1 MLKRTSFTHTKSILQ
16 GLLLR
21 LQVTSLRLWQASTSL
36 LLQSWR
42 MLVSNPKPTPSFAA
56 LTSLE
61 DNPFAKRSEFDK
73 RSLLAYKILTI
84 ISWLLVVVT
93 AIYYTFNSPT
103 DCHHNHRCHTIWGQN
118 RRLSTPFSLNVIVT
132 SVYWIILL
140 IMQGGYIW
148 HLYSANEHFVTSA
161 ANVGSHFIFVSPFL
175 T

>member
-1 MLKRTSFTHTKSILQ
+1 MAYACK
-16 GLLLR
+16 
-21 LQVTSLRLWQASTSL
+21 
-36 LLQSWR
+36 QSKA
-42 MLVSNPKPTPSFAA
+42 NPSFVS

-93 AIYYTFNSPT
+93 AIYYTFNSPA
-103 DCHHNHRCHTIWGQN
+103 DCYHNHRCHTIWGQN

-161 ANVGSHFIFVSPFL
+161 ANVGSHFILVSPFL